1 MRKSGTGKT
10 TEHGYCIAYLP
21 LSLKELGKQ
30 GKQNY
35 PRFRGGETE
44 ARAGDSSERAKA
56 VTELAS
62 KPQ

>member
-1 MRKSGTGKT
+1 MGQEKQQSMV
-10 TEHGYCIAYLP
+10 IASHILP